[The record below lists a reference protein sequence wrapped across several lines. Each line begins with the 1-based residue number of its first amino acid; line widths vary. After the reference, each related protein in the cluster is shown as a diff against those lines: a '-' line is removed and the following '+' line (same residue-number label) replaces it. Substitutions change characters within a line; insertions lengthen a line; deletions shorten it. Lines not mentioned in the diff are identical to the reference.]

1 MTEIWEL
8 QQLPR
13 SEIEKM
19 REEAN
24 QANVQLDEARQD
36 ILEAEKPDDNL
47 VKK

>member
-19 REEAN
+19 REEVEQTN
-24 QANVQLDEARQD
+24 IQLEIARQK
-36 ILEAEKPDDNL
+36 IIEEAAGKAS
-47 VKK
+47 